1 MSWIDV
7 FLCNYIDAYLEY
19 RENNSMFRTPEFI
32 EAVRTNA
39 AENLEARIREII
51 AEEIARAKNE

>member
-19 RENNSMFRTPEFI
+19 REDNSMFRTPEFI
-32 EAVRTNA
+32 KAVRITA
-39 AENLEARIREII
+39 AHNIEARIREII
-51 AEEIARAKNE
+51 VEEIAKAYNG